1 MTNVTEKFSILSK
14 QTLRF
19 SALALSVA
27 LGCVSYSPLVSAM
40 VTDSALLLNPDYA
53 TRASAST
60 SLFNTPPATANPN
73 ALPDLG
79 SSLASGQNA
88 QAQALET
95 KVATTLKQF
104 GESSIASGSD
114 DPLREQAEE
123 LALKQ
128 AAGLVK
134 QKTSTLLSP
143 LGTTTMNF
151 DVTGRNLDGSSA
163 ALLSPLYTTPSWLTY
178 TQIGIQHLS
187 NADVGNFGLGQ
198 RWSRGAWMLGY
209 NAFLDDDFVSELKRG
224 SVGAEA
230 WTDYMHFSA
239 NYYQPISGFHPQS
252 EGSATL
258 HRMAAGYDIRTRAY
272 LPFYRQIGAT
282 LSYEQYR
289 GDRVDLFGDGNYQS
303 NPSALSLGVNYTPVP
318 LFTVSAERQQGQ
330 SGDNQDVVQLS
341 LTYKLGVPLSQQL
354 SPDYVADSHSLR
366 GSRMDAVDRNNIPVL
381 EFRQRKTLSV
391 FLATPPWTLQ
401 PGESLPLKIDVRA
414 VNKLQALSWQG
425 DTQALSLTSA
435 KTNSDPDGWTVIVP
449 KWDDSPGATNSY
461 RLSVT
466 AVDSKQQRVTSNWIT
481 LTVAAPLDA
490 EPRQVSLSFSSPDGS
505 DNGPE

>member
-1 MTNVTEKFSILSK
+1 MTNVTEKFSILSIN
-14 QTLRF
+14 RF
-19 SALALSVA
+19 GPSALALGIAVA
-27 LGCVSYSPLVSAM
+27 CVCYSHNACAL
-40 VTDSALLLNPDYA
+40 VTDAALTLNPGINYSSP
-53 TRASAST
+53 ASASN
-60 SLFNTPPATANPN
+60 SLFNSPAATSNPN

-79 SSLASGQNA
+79 SSLNNGQTS
-88 QAQALET
+88 QTQALET

-104 GESSIASGSD
+104 GESTTD
-114 DPLREQAEE
+114 DPLRDQAEE
-123 LALKQ
+123 LALQQ
-128 AAGLVK
+128 AARVVK

-163 ALLSPLYTTPSWLTY
+163 SLLSPLYTTSSLMTY
-178 TQIGIQHLS
+178 GQIGIQHLDD
-187 NADVGNFGLGQ
+187 ADVGNFGLGQ

-230 WTDYMHFSA
+230 WTDYLHLSA

-252 EGSATL
+252 YGSATMR
-258 HRMAAGYDIRTRAY
+258 RMAAGYDIRSRAY

-330 SGDNQDVVQLS
+330 SGDNQDIVQLS

-354 SPDYVADSHSLR
+354 SPDYVAESHSLR
-366 GSRMDAVDRNNIPVL
+366 GSRFDAVDRNNIPVL

-401 PGESLPLKIDVRA
+401 PGESLPLKLDVRA
-414 VNKLQALSWQG
+414 VNKLDALSWQG

-435 KTNSDPDGWTVIVP
+435 TNNNDPDGWTVIVP
-449 KWDDSPGATNSY
+449 KWDDSPGASNSY

-490 EPRQVSLSFSSPDGS
+490 QPQPPALSFNTSTDV
-505 DNGPE
+505 NN